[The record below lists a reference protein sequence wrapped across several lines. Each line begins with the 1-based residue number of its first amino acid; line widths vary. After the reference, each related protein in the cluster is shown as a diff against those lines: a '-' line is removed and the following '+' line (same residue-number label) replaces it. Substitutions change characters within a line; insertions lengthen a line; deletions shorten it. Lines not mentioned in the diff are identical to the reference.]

1 MCRESQP
8 LLHPFQGRKAG
19 REASCCPSTS
29 QREREVEEKDPVW
42 IWHLETHGETTISSK
57 LCICWSSAAGLTSR
71 GCALLDP
78 YVILCSQS
86 QDPTVGFV
94 GPHQEKAPEL
104 KRFPGSSDQATSS
117 SLPQVLLPAEISLS
131 FPPLSH
137 LPGGSGG
144 TCWLWLWW
152 HSKTPWIQ
160 AMHPNPPS
168 ILQNIPCLWR
178 KASPDMPSAPPAF
191 PHSSLSHQLFPLF
204 PFWSQFPSLT
214 GPQLCKWM

>member
-19 REASCCPSTS
+19 REASCCPATS

-131 FPPLSH
+131 FPP
-137 LPGGSGG
+137 PR
-144 TCWLWLWW
+144 WLWW
-152 HSKTPWIQ
+152 DLLALAVVAFQDPMDPSHASQSTQ
-160 AMHPNPPS
+160 HPP
-168 ILQNIPCLWR
+168 
-178 KASPDMPSAPPAF
+178 K
-191 PHSSLSHQLFPLF
+191 HSLSLEKSIPRHALSP
-204 PFWSQFPSLT
+204 PGFPSLFT
-214 GPQLCKWM
+214 FTSAFPTFSFLVPVSFSHWSPAV